1 MARTVGPTA
10 AAPQQQPA
18 RALRP
23 LDSNTPAA
31 SSSGGCA
38 HTSADAPRSAAASAP
53 PAGSGAPA
61 SPSAAAPSGTFVPAA
76 TQDAVASAVASD
88 HMKGLTLSPEASAG
102 GAAQGSPAWTVP
114 DDSVRSLPSEQP
126 AQGVGVDEFLTM
138 SLHYVPH
145 AASLQDGN
153 PAGNFRPCAQRVASP
168 VSDDGC
174 DIEARI
180 PECDAH
186 DLAAG
191 RVLVALQLANSHAEH
206 PYTVQLRVDGGP
218 PEIVTVA
225 PRETVLAMAP
235 RAGSGS
241 PQPFETSRGAPVSPR
256 SAFADTSSSVSVVFS
271 RPEPL
276 GIVFDEIADERDGTR
291 YLVVNG
297 VHPNTQAAEMTA
309 RTIDPSATSNAAL
322 IQPVRYSSC
331 VDLFKRRSSLNNAAI
346 VAPRAWWFS
355 ASAAVTRSPACSSR
369 PSTSSVKSDA
379 FSICVLSVSLTQ
391 KYHYF
396 SRPGPRAALPDAP
409 LRYGPR
415 RPHRGH
421 HRGVAGAAAG

>member
-61 SPSAAAPSGTFVPAA
+61 TPSAAAPSGTFVPAA

-218 PEIVTVA
+218 PETVTVA

-322 IQPVRYSSC
+322 IQPVRRHRYSSC
-331 VDLFKRRSSLNNAAI
+331 VVLFKRCLNKTLRLLRPGHGGSADQRRGRG
-346 VAPRAWWFS
+346 VQRARHVPLR
-355 ASAAVTRSPACSSR
+355 AV
-369 PSTSSVKSDA
+369 
-379 FSICVLSVSLTQ
+379 
-391 KYHYF
+391 
-396 SRPGPRAALPDAP
+396 RPGPRAALPDAP
-409 LRYGPR
+409 LRHGPR